1 MGGQHGTQR
10 DSHFTAVDPVL
21 LRAPARPLPEH
32 PDSPAGPTEADLARY
47 VAEAALDPLL
57 REAVELSSPSLA
69 RLLAADRPL
78 AGDALRRAATA
89 VGRYRLRMT
98 TRPTPFGLLAGVG
111 LARFGE
117 AASVR
122 WGGHHR
128 ASVRSDLG
136 WLAKVV
142 KRLHQDPAVLPGL
155 LLVADQQC
163 VVRGSRLVLPY
174 VPRDGDDTLEEVSVR
189 HTPVVAEVLRNA
201 ASPVAFAKL
210 VAGVSEAFPTAPSDA
225 VVNLVRTLVARG
237 FLHTDLFPAPDS
249 TDPLGHVRDR
259 LPEDLPL
266 RGELE
271 GIRSELLRCEDLE
284 AGGDGARLKALQVA
298 REHMTALCPSDH
310 VLHVDLVLDADV
322 VLPEAVREEFERAA
336 TALWRLSPPRTAPAH
351 LRAYH
356 RAFVER
362 YGMERAVPVTELL
375 DPADGLGPPDGYE
388 HPAVPRPGAD
398 AEPHEG
404 DLEDVE
410 RRRLL
415 AELAAGALA
424 DLSPGA
430 PLPEVVLN
438 GALFA
443 RLAGPDPDGTA
454 ANRLP
459 DTLEL
464 YAELVGES
472 AGRLDSGK
480 FRIALSPVVGS
491 DVAGATFGRFA
502 AELGGPELMAR
513 VSGAQAPMGGDG
525 EPVPVHLEFTPVRP
539 RHANIARTPRWLGHR
554 VVVSAFPEAAGPEV
568 LSLDDLVVHAD
579 PERLSIRSRSL
590 GRPVRVTAHHVLNKR
605 TGAPN
610 VARFL
615 HEVGRLS
622 GHRLW
627 QPWDWGTAATNPA
640 LPRVRYGRTILAP
653 ASWRLTLSTAAFEE
667 WCAALPEWRRRWG
680 VPASVRLVTGDQRIT
695 LDLDLPWHQRLLY
708 AHARTAEATL
718 LQEDPAA
725 AGTGWLRSPEGAHT
739 AELVVALHARE
750 QPAPRPQMPPM
761 AVRRTPQ
768 TVSLPGGDWLY
779 ARVDIPQA
787 RQDTVIE
794 EWLPQLAAALPAG
807 IDRWFFIR
815 YRDPQPH
822 LRIRF
827 HGESPARTADLLTVV
842 RDWAAELRAAHL
854 ASGLRLETYDPE
866 LERYGGPEA
875 MAAAERVFHADSLVA
890 LSAGAARGLPG
901 PDRDLFSAV
910 NTADIARHFLAG
922 AGGPPADVWLPA
934 AYPKSEHDHRAF
946 RDNRAAVLRAI
957 GPDGPAPAFSSPELA
972 LAWQWR
978 AARLADHGALLAEL
992 RERDP
997 DRMPPAPVAGSL
1009 IHMSHNRLIGI
1020 DPQAERRALALAR
1033 GAFEAH
1039 RARRRAQ
1046 EQR

>member
-1 MGGQHGTQR
+1 MGAQRGTQR
-10 DSHFTAVDPVL
+10 DSQFTAIGPAL

-32 PDSPAGPTEADLARY
+32 PDGPSGLAETDLARY
-47 VAEAALDPLL
+47 VADAARDPLL
-57 REAVELSSPSLA
+57 CEAVELSSPSLA
-69 RLLAADRPL
+69 RVLAADRPPT
-78 AGDALRRAATA
+78 GEALRRAATA

-122 WGGHHR
+122 WGGRHR
-128 ASVRSDLG
+128 AAVRPDLG
-136 WLAKVV
+136 WLAEVV
-142 KRLHQDPAVLPGL
+142 KRLHRDPAVLPGL

-163 VVRGSRLVLPY
+163 VVRGDRLVLPY
-174 VPRDGDDTLEEVSVR
+174 VPGNGDDQLEEVSIR
-189 HTPVVAEVLRNA
+189 HTPVVAEVVRLA
-201 ASPVAFAKL
+201 ASPVAFAEL
-210 VAGVSEAFPTAPSDA
+210 VAGVAEAFPAAPSDA

-237 FLHTDLFPAPDS
+237 FLLTDLFPAPDS
-249 TDPLGHVRDR
+249 TDPLGHVRAR
-259 LPEDLPL
+259 LPEGLPS
-266 RGELE
+266 RDELE
-271 GIRSELLRCEDLE
+271 GIRAELLRCEDLP
-284 AGGDGARLKALQVA
+284 AGGDGARLKALRVA
-298 REHMTALCPSDH
+298 RERMTALCPGDH

-362 YGMERAVPVTELL
+362 YGTERAVPVTELL
-375 DPADGLGPPDGYE
+375 DPADGLGPPDGYQY
-388 HPAVPRPGAD
+388 PAATRPAAD
-398 AEPHEG
+398 EEPQDG
-404 DLEDVE
+404 DPQDAE

-430 PLPEVVLN
+430 PLPEVVLDEE
-438 GALFA
+438 LFA
-443 RLAGPDPDGTA
+443 RLARPAPDDTA
-454 ANRLP
+454 ANRPP
-459 DTLEL
+459 DTFEL
-464 YAELVGES
+464 YAELVAASTGQLDGGE
-472 AGRLDSGK
+472 

-502 AELGGPELMAR
+502 ARLGGPQLMAR
-513 VSGAQAPMGGDG
+513 VSGTEAPTGDG
-525 EPVPVHLEFTPVRP
+525 EPVPVHLEFTPARP
-539 RHANIARTPRWLGHR
+539 RHANIARTPRWVGHR
-554 VVVSAFPEAAGPEV
+554 VVVSAFPDAAGPEV
-568 LSLDDLVVHAD
+568 LPLDDLVVHAD
-579 PERLSIRSRSL
+579 PEQLTIRSRGL
-590 GRPVRVTAHHVLNKR
+590 GRPVRVSAHHVLNQR

-627 QPWDWGTAATNPA
+627 QPWDWGAAAANPA

-653 ASWRLTLSTAAFEE
+653 ASWRLTLPVAAYEQ
-667 WCAALPEWRRRWG
+667 WRAALPEWRRRWG
-680 VPASVRLVTGDQRIT
+680 VPAVVRLVTGDRRIT

-708 AHARTAEATL
+708 AHARTAETTL
-718 LQEDPAA
+718 LQEEPAA
-725 AGTGWLRSPEGAHT
+725 DGSGWLRGPEGAHT
-739 AELVVALHARE
+739 AELVVALRAKQR
-750 QPAPRPQMPPM
+750 PAPRP
-761 AVRRTPQ
+761 RTPHPAVHRTPR

-779 ARVDIPQA
+779 ARLDIPQA

-794 EWLPQLAAALPAG
+794 EWLPQLAAALPDG

-815 YRDPQPH
+815 YRDPGPH

-827 HGESPARTADLLTVV
+827 HGESPARAAALLTVV
-842 RDWAAELRAAHL
+842 RDWATELRAAHL

-866 LERYGGPEA
+866 LERYGGTEA

-890 LSAGAARGLPG
+890 LSAAAVRGRPG

-934 AYPKSEHDHRAF
+934 AYPKSEQDHRAF
-946 RDNRAAVLRAI
+946 RANRAAVLRAI
-957 GPDGPAPAFSSPELA
+957 GPDGPAPAFSSPALA
-972 LAWQWR
+972 LAWERR
-978 AARLADHGALLAEL
+978 ADRLADHGALLAEL

-997 DRMPPAPVAGSL
+997 DRIPPTWVAGSL

-1020 DPQAERRALALAR
+1020 DPEAERRALALAR

-1039 RARRRAQ
+1039 HARRRA
-1046 EQR
+1046 EERR